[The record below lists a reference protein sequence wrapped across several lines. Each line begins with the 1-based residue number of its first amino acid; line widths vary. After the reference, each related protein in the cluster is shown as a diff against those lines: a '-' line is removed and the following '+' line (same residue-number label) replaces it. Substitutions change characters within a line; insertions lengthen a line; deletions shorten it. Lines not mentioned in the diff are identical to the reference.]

1 VHLYL
6 QVGYSIDRRTLN
18 CRTPLLTSSI
28 HHCKECVE
36 LLGEYVEGTLPPDR
50 SKALEDHLSECP
62 PCITFVRT
70 YKATR
75 GLCRKALAR
84 EMPRELI
91 SSLSSFLGKH
101 VPGFSCS
108 KPDTATAPEV
118 PDADKATKKA

>member
-1 VHLYL
+1 M
-6 QVGYSIDRRTLN
+6 TL
-18 CRTPLLTSSI
+18 PI
-28 HHCKECVE
+28 HHCKECVD
-36 LLGEYVEGTLPPDR
+36 LLGDYVEGTLPPDR

-84 EMPRELI
+84 EMPRELM
-91 SSLSSFLGKH
+91 SSLASFLGKH

-108 KPDTATAPEV
+108 KPDRAAAAEVGEADTAP
-118 PDADKATKKA
+118 KKV